1 MKRAVLRP
9 TLPRALAL
17 AGVVLAWSSPAR
29 AAGVVEPPQRP
40 AVVSQQATRSVLL
53 DAVWAGPRLVVVGE
67 RGIVLLSDDSG
78 TTWRQ
83 AKVPVS
89 VTLTAVAFVN
99 VKTGW
104 AVGHYGTVLRTDDGG
119 ESWKV
124 QLDGSKAAELAAA
137 SAREKAMQAP
147 ADDPKAKALLAEAER
162 LVADGPD
169 KPFLDLHFESTT
181 TGFVVGAYNLIFRT
195 EDGGKSW
202 IPWMDRVDN
211 PKSLHLYA
219 IRPAGAVLYMAGEQ
233 GLFLRSTDGGKSFT
247 RVSTPYP
254 GSFFTLSVLPSGAV
268 LAAGLRGNAWV
279 LEGQAWR
286 KVEPTPPVSFTS
298 SALGADQTIYMTN
311 FAGQVLASQDG
322 AKSFQ
327 PLPLPPLPPLTNI
340 LPLKDGFLVL
350 SLQGLIR
357 LPALLPV
364 AAAPA
369 SQAGGA
375 R

>member
-1 MKRAVLRP
+1 
-9 TLPRALAL
+9 
-17 AGVVLAWSSPAR
+17 
-29 AAGVVEPPQRP
+29 VVEPPQRP
-40 AVVSQQATRSVLL
+40 AVVSQQATHSVLL
-53 DAVWAGPRLVVVGE
+53 DAALAGTRLVVVGE

-78 TTWRQ
+78 ATWRQ

-124 QLDGSKAAELAAA
+124 QLDGVRAAGLAVA
-137 SAREKAMQAP
+137 SAQERAKSAP

-162 LVADGPD
+162 LVSDGPD
-169 KPFLDLHFESTT
+169 KPFLDLYFESET

-195 EDGGKSW
+195 EDGGTSW

-211 PKSLHLYA
+211 PKTLHLYA
-219 IRPAGAVLYMAGEQ
+219 IRPTAGVLYMAGEQ

-247 RVSTPYP
+247 RVQAPYS
-254 GSFFTLSVLPSGAV
+254 GSFFTMSVLPSGAV

-279 LEGQAWR
+279 FEGDAWR
-286 KVEPTPPVSFTS
+286 KVEPTPPVSFTA
-298 SALGADQTIYMTN
+298 SALGADQTLYLTH
-311 FAGQVLASQDG
+311 FAGQVLASRDG
-322 AKSFQ
+322 ARSFQ
-327 PLPLPPLPPLTNI
+327 PLPLPPLPPLTKV
-340 LPLKDGFLVL
+340 LPMKDGFLVL
-350 SLQGLIR
+350 SLQGLIK
-357 LPALLPV
+357 LPAGPP
-364 AAAPA
+364 AAGVPAP
-369 SQAGGA
+369 QAGGV

>member
-1 MKRAVLRP
+1 
-9 TLPRALAL
+9 
-17 AGVVLAWSSPAR
+17 
-29 AAGVVEPPQRP
+29 VVEPPQRP

-53 DAVWAGPRLVVVGE
+53 DAALAGTRLVVVGE

-78 TTWRQ
+78 ATWRQ

-124 QLDGSKAAELAAA
+124 QLDGVRAAGLTVA
-137 SAREKAMQAP
+137 SAQERAKSAP
-147 ADDPKAKALLAEAER
+147 ADDPKAKAFLAEAER
-162 LVADGPD
+162 LVSDGPD
-169 KPFLDLHFESTT
+169 KPFLDLYFQSET

-195 EDGGKSW
+195 EDGGTSW

-211 PKSLHLYA
+211 PKTLHLYA
-219 IRPAGAVLYMAGEQ
+219 IRPAGGVLYMAGEQ

-247 RVSTPYP
+247 RVQAPYS
-254 GSFFTLSVLPSGAV
+254 GSFFTMSVLPSGAV

-279 LEGQAWR
+279 LEGDAWR
-286 KVEPTPPVSFTS
+286 KVEPTPPVSFTA
-298 SALGADQTIYMTN
+298 SALGADQTLYLTN
-311 FAGQVLASQDG
+311 FAGQVLASRDG
-322 AKSFQ
+322 ARSFQ
-327 PLPLPPLPPLTNI
+327 PLPLPPLPPLTKV
-340 LPLKDGFLVL
+340 LPMKDGLLVL
-350 SLQGLIR
+350 SLQGLIK
-357 LPALLPV
+357 LPAGPP
-364 AAAPA
+364 AAGVPAP
-369 SQAGGA
+369 QAGGA